1 MFDVRNAQS
10 WDGQIE
16 KLQVFGIFLL
26 SDTVEVSYDHSEIV
40 SSIVGLLEKIFDA
53 HIKHLHGLK
62 SFSID
67 SQFFSHILELD
78 FLNNFRDVLDEIGVI
93 LERGTSDHPDIA

>member
-40 SSIVGLLEKIFDA
+40 SSIVGRDYLKRFLM
-53 HIKHLHGLK
+53 HI
-62 SFSID
+62 SNTFMASRV
-67 SQFFSHILELD
+67 S
-78 FLNNFRDVLDEIGVI
+78 
-93 LERGTSDHPDIA
+93 P